1 MLVGVGRDGATV
13 NVAGQNGLRGQMQ
26 RASSD
31 SCTSH
36 NLNYA
41 C

>member
-1 MLVGVGRDGATV
+1 MLVGVGRCGATV
-13 NVAGQNGLRGQMQ
+13 NVVGQNGLIGQMQ
-26 RASSD
+26 HASSD

>member
-1 MLVGVGRDGATV
+1 MLVGVGRDGTTV
-13 NVAGQNGLRGQMQ
+13 NVVGQNCLRGQMQ